1 VSQRVVIVGGGFAG
15 VRAAKYLG
23 CKSEC
28 EVTLVDRRNYHLFQ
42 PLLYQVATAGLSP
55 AEIASPIRTIFSGY
69 PNVRVL
75 LDNVNSVD
83 LQQRIL
89 KTESGSLNYDFLVL
103 ACGAKHSYFNHP
115 EWESFSPGLK
125 TLEQATEIRR
135 RILLAY
141 EQAEKET
148 DPAKQQA
155 LLTFIV
161 VGGGPT
167 GVEMAGAIAEIS
179 RFTLERDF
187 RNIHPER
194 AQILLVEA
202 GPRVLASFSEKLSA
216 QAERDLEHLGV
227 QVRTRTRVTEVH
239 EWGVKLGDQTVHA
252 KTVIWAAG
260 VQPSSLA
267 KTLGSPLD
275 QVGRVKIEQDL
286 SLPGH
291 PEVFVLGDMA
301 HFPTADGHGLPGLA
315 PVAMQEGTHAAQNI
329 LATIRGRPRT
339 PFRYKDKGTMATIG
353 RRKAVAQVGR
363 LEVSGL
369 LAWFMWLFIHIYY
382 LIGFKNRLFVFLEWM
397 WAYMTFK
404 RGARLILDKEWRSNP
419 KIGT

>member
-1 VSQRVVIVGGGFAG
+1 
-15 VRAAKYLG
+15 
-23 CKSEC
+23 
-28 EVTLVDRRNYHLFQ
+28 
-42 PLLYQVATAGLSP
+42 LYQVATAGLSP
-55 AEIASPIRTIFSGY
+55 AEIAAPIRTIFSTF
-69 PNVRVL
+69 PNVKVL
-75 LDNVNSVD
+75 LANVSGVDRKNKIVQLDN
-83 LQQRIL
+83 
-89 KTESGSLNYDFLVL
+89 GSLPYDYLIL

-115 EWESFSPGLK
+115 EWESLSPGLK

-148 DPAKQQA
+148 DAAKQEA
-155 LLTFIV
+155 LLTFVI

-194 AQILLVEA
+194 TKVLLIEA
-202 GPRVLASFSEKLSA
+202 GPRVLAAFSENLSRKA
-216 QAERDLEHLGV
+216 ARDLQNLGV
-227 QVRTRTRVTEVH
+227 EVRTGTRVTEVTPL
-239 EWGVKLGDQTVHA
+239 GVKFGQESVQA
-252 KTVIWAAG
+252 RTVIWAAG

-267 KTLGSPLD
+267 KALGEPLD
-275 QVGRVKIEQDL
+275 QVGRVIVESDL
-286 SLPGH
+286 SLKNDPS
-291 PEVFVLGDMA
+291 VFVLGDMA
-301 HFPTADGHGLPGLA
+301 HFPTQDGRGLPGLA
-315 PVAMQEGTHAAQNI
+315 PVAMQQGTHAAKNI
-329 LATIRGRPRT
+329 INSEKQKPRT

-353 RRKAVAQVGR
+353 RRKAVAQIGG

-397 WAYMTFK
+397 WAYLTFK
-404 RGARLILDKEWRSNP
+404 RGARLILDKEWISNP